1 MGKDVWWVSNGLIC
15 SVYDGRQEHLIT
27 LITIPTGGQW
37 GPVSRRMSSLQH
49 LSCFICGKEIGKR
62 PPVLPDWHCVQVK
75 ESGVTMWK
83 GRYSV
88 LTTFSSVATL
98 GLTKPALS
106 AAAQSL
112 TNWSRSPPGTPSLS
126 VSSLYCRQSQAT
138 TTHTASNVNSAR
150 SRWTARSTLW
160 TKTTRYQLCLTLS
173 LTPFS
178 LRFTVWRTSAISL
191 APSVADARRRS
202 TRWRTRRSSS
212 ESRQAQ
218 LRLVSVERDNS
229 IAGPWQRLPCGMFCV
244 WELRVSAFRWLG
256 LQAGFTSN

>member
-1 MGKDVWWVSNGLIC
+1 
-15 SVYDGRQEHLIT
+15 
-27 LITIPTGGQW
+27 
-37 GPVSRRMSSLQH
+37 
-49 LSCFICGKEIGKR
+49 
-62 PPVLPDWHCVQVK
+62 
-75 ESGVTMWK
+75 MWR

-126 VSSLYCRQSQAT
+126 VSSLYCRQSQDT

-150 SRWTARSTLW
+150 SRWPARSTLW

-173 LTPFS
+173 LSPFS

-218 LRLVSVERDNS
+218 LMLVSVERDNS
-229 IAGPWQRLPCGMFCV
+229 IAGP
-244 WELRVSAFRWLG
+244 
-256 LQAGFTSN
+256 

>member
-1 MGKDVWWVSNGLIC
+1 
-15 SVYDGRQEHLIT
+15 
-27 LITIPTGGQW
+27 
-37 GPVSRRMSSLQH
+37 
-49 LSCFICGKEIGKR
+49 
-62 PPVLPDWHCVQVK
+62 
-75 ESGVTMWK
+75 MWK

-150 SRWTARSTLW
+150 SRWPARSTLW

-173 LTPFS
+173 QSPLSLS

-229 IAGPWQRLPCGMFCV
+229 IAGP
-244 WELRVSAFRWLG
+244 
-256 LQAGFTSN
+256 

>member
-62 PPVLPDWHCVQVK
+62 PPVLPDWHCVQGK
-75 ESGVTMWK
+75 ESGVTMWR

-126 VSSLYCRQSQAT
+126 VSSLYCRQSQDT

-150 SRWTARSTLW
+150 SRWPARSTLW

-173 LTPFS
+173 LSPLS
-178 LRFTVWRTSAISL
+178 LSQVYCLEDFCYLFGPKCGRCKKTIYPVENTAILIRVKASSA
-191 APSVADARRRS
+191 
-202 TRWRTRRSSS
+202 
-212 ESRQAQ
+212 
-218 LRLVSVERDNS
+218 
-229 IAGPWQRLPCGMFCV
+229 
-244 WELRVSAFRWLG
+244 
-256 LQAGFTSN
+256 QAGVSWERQLNCRPLTETSMWNVLCVRVAGVGFQMTRTPGRIY